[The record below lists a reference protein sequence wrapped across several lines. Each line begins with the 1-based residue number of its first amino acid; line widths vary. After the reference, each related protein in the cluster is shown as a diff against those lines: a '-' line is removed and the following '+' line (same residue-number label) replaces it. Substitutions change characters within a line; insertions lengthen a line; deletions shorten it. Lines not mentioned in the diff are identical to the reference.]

1 MNRNQLHKYQERAVE
16 FIINHRAAALFLQMG
31 LGKSVITLTAI
42 ADLIDSIEIANALV
56 VAPKKVAESTWTQ
69 EAQAWDHLRHL
80 RTSVILGTPK
90 QREKA
95 LLTDADV
102 YITSRDLIVNVLEEA
117 KKAKRY
123 FDMLVLDELTS
134 FKSSKA
140 KRFKAIRK
148 VRPFFYRCVGLTGTP
163 TPNGLVDLWAQM
175 YCVDMGECLGRSKTK
190 YLEAFFDRYIRAGI
204 TLSCTPKRG
213 AEEAI
218 YKMLE
223 PVALTMKAEDYLELP
238 PLIEKT
244 IKVTP
249 TLATLNRYIEFER
262 ENVLLYNDE
271 TQDQPQNIVASS
283 AAALCNKLC
292 QFANGAVYNE
302 EHNAITIHDEKMD
315 MLMEIIETARAE
327 GSSVLIFYQFQ
338 HDCTRIQARKELSSA
353 RVRKYEGDEDLQAWN
368 KGEVDVLLTHAASTA
383 YGLNL
388 QRGGH
393 IVVWYGTGWNA
404 ELYLQGN
411 ARLHR
416 QGQKQPVIVYRLV
429 LDMTMDCTAL
439 RAVEGKISS
448 QEAML
453 TALKEKTI
461 KYLNEK

>member
-1 MNRNQLHKYQERAVE
+1 MNRTQLHKYQERAVE
-16 FIINHRAAALFLQMG
+16 FIISHKASALFLQMG

-42 ADLIDSIEIANALV
+42 SDLIDNIEISNALV
-56 VAPKKVAESTWTQ
+56 VAPKKVAESTWAQ
-69 EAQAWDHLRHL
+69 EVEQWEHLRHL

-90 QREKA
+90 QRERA
-95 LLTDADV
+95 LLADADI

-117 KKAKRY
+117 ARHKIT
-123 FDMLVLDELTS
+123 FDMLVIDELTS

-148 VRPFFYRCVGLTGTP
+148 ARPFISRCVGLTGTP
-163 TPNGLVDLWAQM
+163 TPNSLVDLWAQM
-175 YCVDMGECLGRSKTK
+175 YCVDMGVCLGRGKTK
-190 YLEAFFDRYIRAGI
+190 YVEAFFDTYVRQGI
-204 TLSCTPKRG
+204 VLSCTPKQG
-213 AEEAI
+213 ARESI
-218 YKMLE
+218 YKLLE

-244 IKVTP
+244 VKVTP
-249 TLATLNRYIEFER
+249 SLSVLNRYIEFER

-292 QFANGAVYNE
+292 QFANGAIYND
-302 EHNAITIHDEKMD
+302 EHQPIHIHDEKMD
-315 MLMEIIETARAE
+315 MLIEIIESAHAE
-327 GSSVLIFYQFQ
+327 GSSVLVFYQYQ
-338 HDCTRIQARKELSSA
+338 HDCHRIFARKEMQGV
-353 RVRKYEGDEDLQAWN
+353 RVRKYEGDDDLQAWN

-416 QGQKQPVIVYRLV
+416 QGQRQPVIVYRLV
-429 LDMTMDCTAL
+429 LDMTMDLTAL

-453 TALKEKTI
+453 SALKERTI
-461 KYLNEK
+461 KYLNQN